1 MQYIKEEEAQ
11 SLLSKTEDCEY
22 RVCDLLNALREL
34 NIKQGDTVCVHS
46 QIYSL
51 GMAQMPRNE
60 YLNTILNVLKE
71 AVGENGTL
79 IMPVFSYSFC
89 EKQVF
94 DVQKSKSTVGILTE
108 FFRNSEGVSRT
119 IHPIFS
125 FAIWGRRREE
135 FLDISTD
142 AFSMESVYGKMIR
155 DNDKMIM
162 LGADRGYTIYYLA
175 EESIGVSHRYFKNFS
190 GIVKDGEKE
199 YELTVPYYVR
209 HLDKRSMESPE
220 KVSAYLLK
228 KEIQKSV
235 PFGWGSISSFQC
247 RDMFESIVEKLKE
260 DETYF
265 LEEN

>member
-1 MQYIKEEEAQ
+1 MQYITDTEKQ
-11 SLLSKTEDCEY
+11 RLFSKTEEREY
-22 RVCDLLNALREL
+22 RVCDLQKALQEL
-34 NIKQGDTVCVHS
+34 EIRKGDTICVHS

-51 GMAQMPRNE
+51 GMPGMPRSE

-94 DVQKSKSTVGILTE
+94 NVQESKSTVGLLTE
-108 FFRNSEGVSRT
+108 FFRNSEGVLRT
-119 IHPIFS
+119 VHPIFS
-125 FAIWGRRREE
+125 FAVWGRRKEE
-135 FLDISTD
+135 LSDISTD

-155 DNDKMIM
+155 NNDKMIL
-162 LGADRGYTIYYLA
+162 LGADKGYTVYYLA
-175 EESIGVSHRYFKNFS
+175 EENVGVSHRFFKNFS

-209 HLDKRSMESPE
+209 HLDKRSEESPQ
-220 KVSAYLLK
+220 KVSAYLTEK
-228 KEIQKSV
+228 KIQKSV
-235 PFGWGSISSFQC
+235 PFGWGSISGFQC
-247 RDMFESIVEKLKE
+247 RDMFKCIVEKLKE

-265 LEEN
+265 LKED